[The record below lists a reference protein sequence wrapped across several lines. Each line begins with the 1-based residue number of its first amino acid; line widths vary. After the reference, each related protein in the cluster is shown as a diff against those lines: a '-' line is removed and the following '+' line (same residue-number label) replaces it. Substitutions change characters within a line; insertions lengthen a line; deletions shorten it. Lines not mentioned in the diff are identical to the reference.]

1 MAYVT
6 GTTNSD
12 ILNADDGITS
22 GNDTVYGG

>member
-1 MAYVT
+1 MAYVY
-6 GTTNSD
+6 GTTSSD